1 MKIIYFRSL
10 ILIAT
15 FLIFTNCK
23 DSTPETYKL
32 PQNAIE
38 LICGKE
44 EKVWKL
50 AKRLNNNIRMNM
62 GNCFLSYRQHFRN
75 NMTMND
81 NNGKHNGCGESL
93 NAKWEIVKNEN
104 GISFIKIESNQLPK
118 LMNIEDNFKYF
129 QILELTKEK
138 LTVTY
143 QHKQFSNKVMWI
155 KDFYVPESVKV
166 KDRDFHN
173 K

>member
-1 MKIIYFRSL
+1 LIVSLPNFKQMKITCFKSL

-62 GNCFLSYRQHFRN
+62 VIVFYPTGNIF
-75 NMTMND
+75 
-81 NNGKHNGCGESL
+81 
-93 NAKWEIVKNEN
+93 EI
-104 GISFIKIESNQLPK
+104 I
-118 LMNIEDNFKYF
+118 
-129 QILELTKEK
+129 
-138 LTVTY
+138 
-143 QHKQFSNKVMWI
+143 
-155 KDFYVPESVKV
+155 
-166 KDRDFHN
+166 
-173 K
+173 

>member
-1 MKIIYFRSL
+1 
-10 ILIAT
+10 
-15 FLIFTNCK
+15 
-23 DSTPETYKL
+23 
-32 PQNAIE
+32 
-38 LICGKE
+38 
-44 EKVWKL
+44 
-50 AKRLNNNIRMNM
+50 
-62 GNCFLSYRQHFRN
+62 
-75 NMTMND
+75 MTMND